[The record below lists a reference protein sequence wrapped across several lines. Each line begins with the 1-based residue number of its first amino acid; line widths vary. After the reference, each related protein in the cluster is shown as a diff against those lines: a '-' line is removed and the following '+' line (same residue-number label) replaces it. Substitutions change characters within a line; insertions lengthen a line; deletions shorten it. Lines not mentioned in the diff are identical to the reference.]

1 MASTKNINFPKLPKL
16 PNFPNKKSQTFDEID
31 LTTYTT

>member
-1 MASTKNINFPKLPKL
+1 MASTKNINFPKL